1 MECACSEAACG
12 VKKKAL
18 ETLILAFEFIIAV
31 LFFHFYKWADLKVHT
46 QNEYGQ
52 LKNGKKNDN

>member
-46 QNEYGQ
+46 QNEYG
-52 LKNGKKNDN
+52 